1 MARHIPAI
9 HGRCMQDRSRDRC
22 EDTDDRAWGL
32 VMRQFIAATATATAL
47 VGLWAVL
54 LPLAAQPAPNPAPSG
69 APALS
74 RALFLCRGPNGIDRT
89 CAAALAQ
96 AMGPNAAGDRTG
108 RVAHRVCHV
117 DRNTLANL
125 FAATD

>member
-1 MARHIPAI
+1 MIA
-9 HGRCMQDRSRDRC
+9 
-22 EDTDDRAWGL
+22 AWGL
-32 VMRQFIAATATATAL
+32 VMRQFIAAAAVATGL

-54 LPLAAQPAPNPAPSG
+54 LPLAAQPAPNPATSA

-96 AMGPNAAGDRTG
+96 AVGLNAAGERTA
-108 RVAHRVCHV
+108 VAHRVCHV
-117 DRNTLANL
+117 DHATLANL